1 MLSPLQHPP
10 TLVARTALLAPVIEA
25 GLQDSAADLLSVAA
39 LELLA
44 EQARTAGEPELAL
57 SRAMQAASLQ
67 EVLAG
72 VAGPDAV
79 EVCLGT
85 LRRLD
90 LDLLAAHLCS
100 PAKTPSPCQV
110 PDRTLVRARA

>member
-1 MLSPLQHPP
+1 VLSPLHHPP
-10 TLVARTALLAPVIEA
+10 TLVARTALLAAVIEA
-25 GLQDSAADLLSVAA
+25 GLQDTAADLLSVAA

-44 EQARTAGEPELAL
+44 EQARTAGQPELAL
-57 SRAMQAASLQ
+57 SRAMQAASLH
-67 EVLAG
+67 EGLAR

-79 EVCLGT
+79 DTCLST

-100 PAKTPSPCQV
+100 PAGTSV
-110 PDRTLVRARA
+110 PRHLPVPAVA